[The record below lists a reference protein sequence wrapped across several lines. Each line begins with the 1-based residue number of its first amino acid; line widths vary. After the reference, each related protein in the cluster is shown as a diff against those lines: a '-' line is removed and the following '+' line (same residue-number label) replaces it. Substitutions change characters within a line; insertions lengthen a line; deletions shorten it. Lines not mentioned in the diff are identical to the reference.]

1 MHLLHTKCGAY
12 CGQSDACLKNK
23 QKNWKKLL
31 KTNKTT
37 VWASKATDANLKD
50 AKSRSLKREG
60 RVDKEVAKS
69 DTKGTRCSQ
78 KIDVTYLKYY

>member
-1 MHLLHTKCGAY
+1 MHLQHTKCGAY

-37 VWASKATDANLKD
+37 VWDSKATDANLKD

-60 RVDKEVAKS
+60 RGWQRSSKKWH
-69 DTKGTRCSQ
+69 KG
-78 KIDVTYLKYY
+78 D